1 MAAHS
6 AAGAKIAVRVAANAA
21 AVVAANSA
29 AVVAANSAAMVQ
41 VAAAAAA
48 AHQPHTA
55 EAAAPP
61 HFHLPGCLRCL
72 VLRLALLLQLL
83 LLP

>member
-29 AVVAANSAAMVQ
+29 AVDQVAADGDR

-48 AHQPHTA
+48 ACQPHTA